1 MSKEQYQKRAN
12 VLQRLEQ
19 GLQNLFDSEK
29 FKNYLK
35 FLHQFRQYSL
45 RNTILIYSQY
55 PTATFVAPYR
65 QWQKMHRHVK
75 KGEKGICI
83 FAPHT
88 YKRQSAD
95 NTADEIQLGFH
106 LAYTYDI
113 SQTDADNEHGE
124 LPENICQ
131 NLAGNLADASL
142 LSTLSDISPVP
153 VSFEQI
159 SGSANGYFSPTDLKI
174 VVDNSNSQ
182 IQQAK
187 TLLHEM
193 SHAWHHALI
202 ENFDKCSHAD
212 QETVAEASAYI
223 VCNFLGID
231 SSEYSFPYLAT
242 WSKEHNLK
250 EFQANLSLIK
260 KISDQI
266 IGDIETRLDA
276 SITI

>member
-19 GLQNLFDSEK
+19 GLQTLFDSEK

-45 RNTILIYSQY
+45 RNTVLIYTQC

-75 KGEKGICI
+75 KGEKGIAI

-88 YKRQSAD
+88 YKRQSTD
-95 NTADEIQLGFH
+95 NTNDELQLGFH
-106 LAYTYDI
+106 LAYTYDV
-113 SQTDADNEHGE
+113 SQTDADNEKGE
-124 LPENICQ
+124 LPESICQ
-131 NLAGNLADASL
+131 NLAGSLADASL

-153 VSFEQI
+153 VKFEPVQ
-159 SGSANGYFSPTDLKI
+159 GSANGYFSLNSLEI
-174 VVDNSNSQ
+174 VVDSTNGQ
-182 IQQAK
+182 IQQVK

-193 SHAWHHALI
+193 SHAWHHALV

-212 QETVAEASAYI
+212 QETVAEASAFI
-223 VCNFLGID
+223 VCNYLGID
-231 SSEYSFPYLAT
+231 SSEYSFPYLAM
-242 WSKEHNLK
+242 WSREHNLK